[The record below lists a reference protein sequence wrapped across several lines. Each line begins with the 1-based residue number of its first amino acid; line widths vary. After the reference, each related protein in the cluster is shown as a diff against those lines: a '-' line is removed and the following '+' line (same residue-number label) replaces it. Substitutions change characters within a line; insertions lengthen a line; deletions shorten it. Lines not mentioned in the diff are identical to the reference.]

1 MKSQNQLTLT
11 VNICLGPNEEVL
23 SNHNFASSEDSEIAK
38 QWSGGGLRQVAHALL
53 TEAVRREAFTSLI
66 VKMSADPEYL
76 QNYLKATPE
85 ERKALETEMSVLVQ
99 EVLTRNLQKM
109 TLPSTQEAFQMIL
122 TQLPSQKKG

>member
-1 MKSQNQLTLT
+1 MKGQNQFTLT
-11 VNICLGPNEEVL
+11 VNICLGPNGEVL
-23 SNHNFASSEDSEIAK
+23 SNHNFTSSDDSETAK

-85 ERKALETEMSVLVQ
+85 ERKALETEMSIKVQ

>member
-1 MKSQNQLTLT
+1 MKGQNQITLT
-11 VNICLGPNEEVL
+11 VNIRLGPNGEIL
-23 SNHNFASSEDSEIAK
+23 SNHNFTSSDDSEIAK
-38 QWSGGGLRQVAHALL
+38 QWSGGGLRQIAHALL

-85 ERKALETEMSVLVQ
+85 ERKVLETEMSVLVQ

-109 TLPSTQEAFQMIL
+109 SLPSTQEAFQMIL